1 LSEQTKQLYEI
12 KIELPFGSL
21 GPLME
26 WCKQNCSDTWFFSD
40 NSDFAGQGNYK
51 FYFESEKDY
60 VNFMLFKK

>member
-1 LSEQTKQLYEI
+1 M
-12 KIELPFGSL
+12 ELPFGSL
-21 GPLME
+21 GPLMD